1 MRRVRWHRSA
11 KRSGKV
17 LLIGPVWLA
26 SWLKQILNLG
36 TTEPRGIA
44 WCYILFLLMWSN
56 ILSMLNSEMV
66 DMHPQFPL
74 LESFRDNKR
83 RARLITEEGRV
94 SVDDCLYVF
103 YWFREYVLAGWDYYF
118 CTIVVFH
125 SDCPCSRSA
134 PTTPWRG
141 MSGTHRSYDVQG
153 SCCSYSFLSYD
164 MLISNFKSYDMSIT
178 KN

>member
-1 MRRVRWHRSA
+1 
-11 KRSGKV
+11 V

-44 WCYILFLLMWSN
+44 WCHILFLLMWSN

-103 YWFREYVLAGWDYYF
+103 Y
-118 CTIVVFH
+118 
-125 SDCPCSRSA
+125 
-134 PTTPWRG
+134 
-141 MSGTHRSYDVQG
+141 
-153 SCCSYSFLSYD
+153 
-164 MLISNFKSYDMSIT
+164 
-178 KN
+178 